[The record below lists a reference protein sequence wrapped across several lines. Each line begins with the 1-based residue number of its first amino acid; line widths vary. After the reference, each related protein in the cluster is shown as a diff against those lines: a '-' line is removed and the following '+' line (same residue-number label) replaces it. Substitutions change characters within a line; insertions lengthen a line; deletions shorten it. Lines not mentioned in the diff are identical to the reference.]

1 MAVKKKISKTRKSP
15 SIIAEG
21 RGLGAL
27 LARQNVGRVPVD
39 SEMIRLDEISANPDQ
54 PRKNFDRNAHEE
66 LVRSIKTHGLLQP
79 VIVTPAAGPDGT
91 KYRIIAGE
99 RRFRA
104 CREAG
109 LDSIPARVVRGSEK
123 TLNEIALVENLQRRD
138 LSPLETAAAL
148 KSLMEKY
155 GQTQEQ
161 LAERIGWSRAAIANK
176 IRILNLPE
184 KVRALIENGKLTEG
198 HAKVLL
204 SIADPEKLI
213 KTAERCAENG
223 WSVRRLEASLA
234 ETPEPAYKPWNPAGA
249 AKAASDLGM
258 KIHASGNGETN
269 RLTLSGLSRP
279 QIERLLTLI
288 SREKDFLV
296 HGSREKAK

>member
-1 MAVKKKISKTRKSP
+1 MAVKKKAAKTLRKT
-15 SIIAEG
+15 SIIPEG

-54 PRKNFDRNAHEE
+54 PRKNFDRTAHEE
-66 LVRSIKTHGLLQP
+66 LVRSIKNHGLLQP

-109 LDSIPARVVRGSEK
+109 LTSIPARVVRGDAK
-123 TLNEIALVENLQRRD
+123 TLSEIALVENLQRRD

-148 KSLMEKY
+148 KALMEKH

-184 KVRALIENGKLTEG
+184 KVRSLIENGKLTEG

-213 KTAERCAENG
+213 RTAERCAENG

-234 ETPEPAYKPWNPAGA
+234 ETPEPVYKPWSPAGA
-249 AKAASDLGM
+249 RQTAGALGV

-269 RLTLSGLSRP
+269 RLTLSGLSRG
-279 QIERLLTLI
+279 QIERLLNLMR
-288 SREKDFLV
+288 REKEYLV
-296 HGSREKAK
+296 SGRETAE